1 MSGLVWSVDSLI
13 IKDNVVFG
21 FGWAFHEQQEIVSAR
36 IRLVCQ
42 DTEAT
47 QAIGADVG
55 KLREDVGHAFPGQA
69 RASNSGFVV
78 FGAYQGAALTDVFLD
93 VTLADGAVVEAQIPA
108 SKFVMASDARTAS
121 HRGAAL
127 QQFRTLARRAFGL
140 VKAMKFRS
148 LVEKTRRYLKGRP
161 RAALTHPSQL
171 GGYFRQSELD
181 TLCLIVDHDLGGG
194 ANHYRARLVDEMIA
208 HGASVIILSFHVAT
222 LTHVL
227 ILRNRRLDVRLAVP
241 SKSFLVEAVSSM
253 PVKEVIYNT
262 AVSFARP
269 EEIPELLLSVKY
281 RTGAR
286 LKVLAHDFY
295 VACPSHFLID
305 ASGKYCGAPDLSVC
319 RTCLPANPHGFATL
333 FAARDIGTWRD
344 LWGAMLAGAD
354 EIVAFSQSTADI
366 LCQIYPQIS
375 QAQVAV
381 VPHDTTYLRKG
392 ELHVSNTQQLRI
404 GVVGQIGFHKGS
416 AFVKA
421 LAAEIKRRQSDI
433 KIVVIGTIE
442 SNCDTDV
449 VQQTGPYAHDELPD
463 LIVRSGANTML
474 FPSIWPETFSF
485 VVQELMDLHLPVAA
499 FDFGAPAERLAI
511 YDKGC
516 VLDSMNPA
524 AVLDQLISFHR
535 KTYLAS

>member
-1 MSGLVWSVDSLI
+1 MSGLVWAIDSLI

-21 FGWAFHEQQEIVSAR
+21 FGWVFHEQQEIVSAR
-36 IRLVCQ
+36 IRLACEDAQ
-42 DTEAT
+42 DAQTIA
-47 QAIGADVG
+47 ADIG
-55 KLREDVGHAFPGQA
+55 KLREDVGHAFPAQA

-78 FGAYQGAALTDVFLD
+78 FGAYQGSALAAVFLE
-93 VTLADGAVVEAQIPA
+93 VTLADGTRVEAQIPESRLVTGANAGA
-108 SKFVMASDARTAS
+108 SSQA
-121 HRGAAL
+121 GAAFH
-127 QQFRTLARRAFGL
+127 QFRSLARRALGL
-140 VKAMKFRS
+140 VRAMKFRS
-148 LVEKTRRYLKGRP
+148 LLEKTRRYLKGRP

-171 GGYFRQSELD
+171 GGYFRQAELER
-181 TLCLIVDHDLGGG
+181 LCLIVDHDLGGG
-194 ANHYRARLVDEMIA
+194 ANHYRARLVDDMIA

-222 LTHVL
+222 LTHVV
-227 ILRNRRLDVRLAVP
+227 ILRNRRLNVRLAIP
-241 SKSFLVEAVSSM
+241 SKAFLVEAVSGM

-333 FAARDIGTWRD
+333 FAARDIGRWRD
-344 LWGAMLAGAD
+344 LWGAMFAGAD
-354 EIVAFSQSTADI
+354 DIVAFSNSTADI
-366 LCQIYPQIS
+366 LCRIYPQIS
-375 QAQVAV
+375 RANVSV
-381 VPHDTTYLRKG
+381 VPHDTAYLRKDP
-392 ELHVSNTQQLRI
+392 LHLTDTQTLRI
-404 GVVGQIGFHKGS
+404 GVVGQIGFHKGA

-421 LAAEIKRRQSDI
+421 LAEEIKRRQSDV

-463 LIVRSGANTML
+463 LIARSGANTML

-499 FDFGAPAERLAI
+499 FDFGAPAERLAT
-511 YDKGC
+511 YAKGC

-535 KTYLAS
+535 KSYLAS